1 MNIPQIITDDMK
13 QLLNKY
19 YEGLTTEQEEQTLKD
34 WLLSEDVPEEF
45 AADRELFL
53 QLQSAADEEVEM
65 PDGFSERLEAL
76 IDSEAQRE
84 ELQKSSRQ
92 SAIRK
97 MFIAVGSVAAACL
110 VFFMIF
116 NHVSENSQAANYIV
130 EVKDPVLA
138 REYTVMALNK
148 FSDAFNKGYDGL
160 EKAEKCLQ
168 VFSKQ

>member
-53 QLQSAADEEVEM
+53 QLQSAATNEPELPE
-65 PDGFSERLEAL
+65 GFSERLEAL
-76 IDSEAQRE
+76 IDSEAQCE
-84 ELQKSSRQ
+84 EPQKSSRQ
-92 SAIRK
+92 SAIRR

-110 VFFMIF
+110 VFFIAF
-116 NHVSENSQAANYIV
+116 NHVSEKSQAANYIV

>member
-1 MNIPQIITDDMK
+1 MK

-53 QLQSAADEEVEM
+53 QLQSAATNEPEL
-65 PDGFSERLEAL
+65 PGGFSERLEAL

-110 VFFMIF
+110 VFFIAF
-116 NHVSENSQAANYIV
+116 NHVSEKSQAANYIV

-148 FSDAFNKGYDGL
+148 FRDALNKGYEGL

>member
-1 MNIPQIITDDMK
+1 MNIPQIKTDDMK

-53 QLQSAADEEVEM
+53 QLQSAATNEPELPE
-65 PDGFSERLEAL
+65 GFSERLEAL
-76 IDSEAQRE
+76 
-84 ELQKSSRQ
+84 Q

-97 MFIAVGSVAAACL
+97 MFIAAGSVAAACL
-110 VFFMIF
+110 VFFIAF
-116 NHVSENSQAANYIV
+116 NHVSEKSQAANYIV